1 MLFIYLDKYIF
12 MIKKIFISSLL
23 AFAIAVPAFAADVV
37 FCGGDQT
44 NCATTQTPSY
54 DETITCEDLGITRTL
69 KKGSSGYMVEVLQI
83 VLLNTGYFDGE
94 ETGMYDTATINAVKA
109 FQSENGLKADGVFG
123 PKSRA
128 AMQDLCSEV
137 GMMS

>member
-1 MLFIYLDKYIF
+1 
-12 MIKKIFISSLL
+12 MIKKVIISSLMVFS
-23 AFAIAVPAFAADVV
+23 FASPILAADVV
-37 FCGGDQT
+37 LCNTAQT
-44 NCATTQTPSY
+44 DCSNNTQNQTTY
-54 DETITCEDLGITRTL
+54 MDENISCEDLGITRTL
-69 KKGSSGYMVEVLQI
+69 KKGSNGYMVEVLQI

-94 ETGMYDTATINAVKA
+94 ETGTYDTATISAVKA

-128 AMQDLCSEV
+128 AMQDLCNEV